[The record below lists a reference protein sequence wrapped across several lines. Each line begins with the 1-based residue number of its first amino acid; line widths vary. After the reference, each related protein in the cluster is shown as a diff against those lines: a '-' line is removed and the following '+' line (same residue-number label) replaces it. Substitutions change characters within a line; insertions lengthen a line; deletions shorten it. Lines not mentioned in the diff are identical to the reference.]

1 MKEIRFFHSANW
13 KKRMEFAL
21 QKGSFAA
28 SYATLKDFDWSLRLV
43 LSSSTLSGLRQ
54 PLLMLKIDKIL
65 PDGRIEERLVELDE
79 AELDMLLGSLRAA
92 QKQLVR

>member
-1 MKEIRFFHSANW
+1 
-13 KKRMEFAL
+13 MEFAL
-21 QKGSFAA
+21 ENGGFAA

-54 PLLMLKIDKIL
+54 PLLLLKIDKIL
-65 PDGRIEERLVELDE
+65 PDGSIEERLVELDE
-79 AELDMLLGSLRAA
+79 AELDMLLGTLRAA